1 MRLNTIEFL
10 LQQTWESM
18 VRNGLVSLA
27 AVGNIAV
34 ALTVLGGIVLTGLN
48 LEHMAAIQAEAAVI
62 TVDLEDGA
70 DAADVQAALLRN
82 QKVKEAIF
90 VPKDDALLQMSEQI
104 GWVLPETKPEL
115 AADLLAGLLGRNP
128 LPDSVRVKPIDPQDI
143 PAMAAQAQ
151 KIEGVAAVRY
161 GEQVTEKLLT
171 LARGTKISGLV
182 IGLIMGAATLLIIST
197 TIRLTIYARR
207 REIRIMQL
215 VGATNWFI
223 RLPFVLE
230 GLLQGLAGAVLAIA
244 VLLPAYSYA
253 QGYIDKNLE
262 FISLIYSPGALALF
276 ALGLAASGIVF
287 GALGSAISLRR
298 YLRVV

>member
-10 LQQTWESM
+10 LQQSWESM

-27 AVGNIAV
+27 SVGNIAV

-48 LEHMAAIQAEAAVI
+48 LEHMAAIQAETAVI

-115 AADLLAGLLGRNP
+115 AADLLAGLLGHNP
-128 LPDSVRVKPIDPQDI
+128 LPDSVRVKTIDPQDI

-151 KIEGVAAVRY
+151 KIAGVAEVRY

-230 GLLQGLAGAVLAIA
+230 GLLQGLTGAVIAIA